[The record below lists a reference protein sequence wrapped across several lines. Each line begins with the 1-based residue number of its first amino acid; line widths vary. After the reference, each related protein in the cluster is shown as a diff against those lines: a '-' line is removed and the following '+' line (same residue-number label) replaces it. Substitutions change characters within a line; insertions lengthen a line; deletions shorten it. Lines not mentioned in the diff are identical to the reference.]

1 MKIIRTKI
9 DGFCPSVKKAYETAI
24 VQEPG
29 TKLSGQLI
37 HNANVSRELEEH
49 GIVEIKDSS
58 EVRNGETILIRAHG
72 ATKKEWE
79 DFREKNANVVDCTCP
94 NVDRILKLAE
104 KNHAQG
110 KRVAVFGKPGHPEF
124 NAIISFAG
132 DDVIALGSPEDAH
145 AVSDDIE
152 ELILVGQTTAN
163 PAAYEEV
170 KEILR
175 TKCKKFESFET
186 LCPYTR
192 TVRESAI
199 KVAKL
204 VNLMLIIGG
213 KNSSNTKNLAKNCG
227 KIVETHH
234 IQGPNDLGTIK
245 IDPNGAI
252 GIAAGA
258 STPER
263 IVEEIVKALE
273 EI

>member
-1 MKIIRTKI
+1 MKIIRAKI
-9 DGFCPSVKKAYETAI
+9 DGFCPSVRKAYETAI

-37 HNANVSRELEEH
+37 HNANVSRELEDH

-58 EVRNGETILIRAHG
+58 EVKNRETILIRAHG
-72 ATKKEWE
+72 ATKEEWE
-79 DFREKNANVVDCTCP
+79 DFRGNNANIIDCTCP

-104 KNHAQG
+104 ENHAQG
-110 KRVAVFGKPGHPEF
+110 KRVAVFGEPGHSEF
-124 NAIISFAG
+124 NAIVSFAG
-132 DDVIALGSPEDAH
+132 NDVIALTSPEDAH
-145 AVSDDIE
+145 DIADNIE
-152 ELILVGQTTAN
+152 NLVLVGQTTAN
-163 PAAYEEV
+163 PDKYKKV
-170 KEILR
+170 QEILR
-175 TKCKKFESFET
+175 TKCENLESFET

-192 TVRESAI
+192 TVQESATE
-199 KVAKL
+199 VAKL

-213 KNSSNTKNLAKNCG
+213 ENSSNTKNLAKNCG

-234 IQGPNDLGTIK
+234 IQGPNDLDTIK
-245 IDPNGAI
+245 INPDGII

-263 IVEEIVKALE
+263 IVQEVITALE

>member
-9 DGFCPSVKKAYETAI
+9 DGFCPSVRKAYETAM

-37 HNANVSRELEEH
+37 HNANVSRELEDH

-58 EVRNGETILIRAHG
+58 EVKNGETILIRAHG
-72 ATKKEWE
+72 ATKKEWKH
-79 DFREKNANVVDCTCP
+79 FREKNAKVIDCTCP
-94 NVDRILKLAE
+94 NVDRILKLAQE
-104 KNHAQG
+104 NNAQD
-110 KRVAVFGKPGHPEF
+110 KRVAVFGEPGHSEF
-124 NAIISFAG
+124 NAIVSFAG
-132 DDVIALGSPEDAH
+132 DDVIALGSPEDANNV
-145 AVSDDIE
+145 ADNIE
-152 ELILVGQTTAN
+152 NLILIGQTTAN

-170 KEILR
+170 KEILH
-175 TKCKKFESFET
+175 TKCKNLESFET

-192 TVRESAI
+192 TVQESAI
-199 KVAKL
+199 EVAKL

-234 IQGPNDLGTIK
+234 IQGPNDLDTIK
-245 IDPNGAI
+245 IDSNGII

-263 IVEEIVKALE
+263 IVEEVVKALE